1 MIIYILNI
9 LHKSINMKFNKNEM
23 SLLGYTLM
31 NDARYISSFADIKK
45 SDSVSDINDK
55 LTNFFEIIKKY
66 RISLTDTFNIL
77 EEVIGN
83 NNNRWIIEEVYNFNG
98 KYNMNELLLSKYVG
112 EIIYCNEEK
121 NIDLDSIYKHAPN
134 LRRVI
139 LDSVFNKIKEDNK
152 DNIIET
158 LSDAS

>member
-112 EIIYCNEEK
+112 EIIYCNAERNVHLD
-121 NIDLDSIYKHAPN
+121 NIFSNAPN
-134 LRRVI
+134 LRKVI
-139 LDSVFNKIKEDNK
+139 LNSVFNKIKEENK
-152 DNIIET
+152 NNIIET
-158 LSDAS
+158 LCDAC